1 MFRRLFQ
8 IICGRRAPSASAIGR
23 RSWWYGTVWAA
34 AVLALTLSYR
44 VEAQGVRF
52 VGQVSYTYVG
62 SLATLKA
69 DQVANQRSSG
79 YSGTLQMELW
89 AFSSPYSGAALF
101 GYKLATYRLGQ
112 LNAGYSYFNVNSG
125 VVPYGSPPNGTWYYT
140 MVLTEF
146 DGGSINGGYAT
157 QNWVSYPTPV
167 VIGPVTPTLI
177 PQSISFPNPGTRTAG
192 SSPFALAASAS
203 SGLAVSFASDTPS
216 VCAVSGSVVT
226 LMAVGSC
233 TIRATQ
239 SGNTIYAL
247 AMAVTQ
253 SFTVLAANPVG
264 SVAQR
269 GSIDLDGQGR
279 GAIIVRS
286 SNSQMRA
293 GRLVNNTFQWSS
305 LTDPGPGFS
314 LQAAVDLGG
323 NGRSDLTLLNLSQ
336 GDRGDAAVW
345 RDFQNTSP
353 IVLRQ
358 VRTLWR
364 VDAAG
369 DLDGD
374 GYGDLVWRFT
384 GNSGNV
390 DDTGVSYIWFTDGT
404 GVTQVRKRGGAPLNW
419 TLLGVMDINGD
430 GAADMIYV
438 SPAGA
443 IRVLMATPGR
453 TCANVSGGAIPSG
466 FTALRFAD
474 FTGQRRGDVLVRND
488 TTGAVQILSL
498 DARGL
503 VLPPFAGSPDDQNAS
518 CTANSLQAIQPFY
531 SLGTTNPSWSYYAS
545 GDFNGDGVTD
555 VVWQRPDG
563 TLTLWLLT
571 ANSGAPLEIANAG
584 TAPVGFTVFQ
594 EGGGGGTGRAPSVV
608 AKAEGT
614 YSGRTSNAADFISLI
629 LENDQFWTLYG
640 VTDNF
645 GTLRVAGLVQGN
657 GTSNNGVFTASN
669 TKDFYYTGAVTIGTL
684 NASYV
689 PGVSFNGTFS
699 GVTFAGAPP
708 VDTTYSY
715 NSPARLSDITGFWP
729 GEFMDGNLG
738 SLSIASSGT
747 FSGSSSGCSFSG
759 ALTPRASGKNVFNVT
774 LTFGAFPCL
783 LPFQSA
789 TGVGVWYYIPGFR
802 KQLILAGTDLAR
814 TAGSA
819 FFGTR

>member
-1 MFRRLFQ
+1 MFSRLFQ
-8 IICGRRAPSASAIGR
+8 PLFRRSRRTSSVFGS
-23 RSWWYGTVWAA
+23 RSWWYGTVCV
-34 AVLALTLSYR
+34 AVFLTVALPHR

-52 VGQVSYTYVG
+52 VGQVSYSYLG

-69 DQVANQRSSG
+69 DQVANQRSG
-79 YSGTLQMELW
+79 GFSGTLQMELW
-89 AFSSPYSGAALF
+89 AFPSPYSGLATI
-101 GYKLATYRLGQ
+101 GYKLAVYRLGQ
-112 LNAGYSYFNVNSG
+112 LNAGFSYFNVNSG
-125 VVPYGSPPNGTWYYT
+125 AIPYGSPPNGTWYYA

-146 DGGSINGGYAT
+146 DGGSVNGGYAT
-157 QNWVSYPTPV
+157 QDWVNYPTPV
-167 VIGPVTPTLI
+167 VIGSVTPALI
-177 PQSISFPNPGTRTAG
+177 PQSISFPNPGTRTLG
-192 SSPFALAASAS
+192 SSSFALGASAT
-203 SGLAVSFASDTPS
+203 SGLAVSYFSDTVG

-226 LMAVGSC
+226 LLAVGTC

-239 SGNTIYAL
+239 SGNSIYAP
-247 AMAVTQ
+247 ATAVTQ
-253 SFTVLAANPVG
+253 SFTVLAANPVS

-269 GSIDLDGQGR
+269 GSIDLDGQGK
-279 GAIIVRS
+279 GAIVVRS
-286 SNSQMRA
+286 ATSQMRA

-305 LTDPGPGFS
+305 LADPGPGFS
-314 LQAAVDLGG
+314 LQAAIDLGG

-336 GDRGDAAVW
+336 GDRGDATVW
-345 RDFQNTSP
+345 RDFQNNSP
-353 IVLRQ
+353 VVLRQ

-390 DDTGVSYIWFTDGT
+390 DDTGVSYIWFTDGN

-419 TLLGVMDINGD
+419 TLLGAMDINGD

-438 SPAGA
+438 SPNNA
-443 IRVLMATPGR
+443 IRVLMATPNR
-453 TCANVSGGAIPSG
+453 TCANISGGSLPVG
-466 FTALRFAD
+466 FSALRFAD
-474 FTGQRRGDVLVRND
+474 FTGQRRGDVLARNSV
-488 TTGAVQILSL
+488 TGAVQILSL

-503 VLPPFAGSPDDQNAS
+503 VLPPFSGSPDDQNAS
-518 CTANSLQAIQPFY
+518 CTATSLQAFQASY
-531 SLGTTNPSWSYYAS
+531 SLGVTDPSWSYYAS

-571 ANSGAPLEIANAG
+571 ANGGAPFEIANAG

-594 EGGGGGTGRAPSVV
+594 EGGGGGTGRAPSIV

-614 YSGRTSNAADFISLI
+614 YSGRTSNGADFISLI

-657 GTSNNGVFTASN
+657 GTSTNGVFTAGN
-669 TKDFYYTGAVTIGTL
+669 TKDFYYTGAVTTGTL
-684 NASYV
+684 NATYV

-708 VDTTYSY
+708 TDTSYLY
-715 NSPARLSDITGFWP
+715 NSPARISDVAGFWP

-738 SLSIASSGT
+738 SLTIASSGA
-747 FSGSSSGCSFSG
+747 FSGSSAGCNFSG
-759 ALTPRASGKNVFNVT
+759 FLTPRASGKNVFNVT

-802 KQLILAGTDLAR
+802 RQLILAGTDFGR